1 MSSIELVNVGEI
13 EAGLKRRLEDI
24 TKNQAKAAKQMA
36 ITANQNIQDEV
47 PPHVITGA
55 WQRSWS
61 GRVEEISEL
70 KHEVIV
76 ESNGAEQYY
85 YIQEALH
92 HPGAIGWHKSI
103 PEMTEIY
110 KRNMGLK

>member
-1 MSSIELVNVGEI
+1 MSSIQLINEGEI
-13 EAGLKRRLEDI
+13 EAGIKMRLEEI

-36 ITANQNIQDEV
+36 ITANQNIQNAI

-61 GRVEEISEL
+61 WRVEEISEL

-85 YIQEALH
+85 YIQEAIN
-92 HPGAIGWHKSI
+92 HPGAIGWHQSL

-110 KRNMGLK
+110 KKNMGLK

>member
-1 MSSIELVNVGEI
+1 MSSIDLVNLEEVQG
-13 EAGLKRRLEDI
+13 GLKRRLEEV
-24 TKNQAKAAKQMA
+24 TENQAKAAKQMA
-36 ITANQNIQDEV
+36 ITANQNIQGNCKV
-47 PPHVITGA
+47 KTGA

-85 YIQEALH
+85 YIQEAIN
-92 HPGAIGWHKSI
+92 HPGAIGWHQSL

>member
-1 MSSIELVNVGEI
+1 MSGIQLINLAEVQ
-13 EAGLKRRLEDI
+13 AGVKRKLDDI

-36 ITANQNIQDEV
+36 ITANQNIQDNCRV
-47 PPHVITGA
+47 KSGA

-70 KHEVIV
+70 KHAVIV
-76 ESNGAEQYY
+76 ESSGAERYY
-85 YIQEALH
+85 YLQEALN
-92 HPGAIGWHKSI
+92 HPGSIGFHQSI

-110 KRNMGLK
+110 KKNMSLK

>member
-1 MSSIELVNVGEI
+1 MSSIQLINLGEVQD
-13 EAGLKRRLEDI
+13 GLKRRLEEI

-36 ITANQNIQDEV
+36 ITANQNIQDAV

-76 ESNGAEQYY
+76 ESNGEEKYFY
-85 YIQEALH
+85 VQEAIN
-92 HPGAIGWHKSI
+92 HPGAIGWHQSI
-103 PEMTEIY
+103 PEMTAIY
-110 KRNMGLK
+110 KQNMGLK

>member
-1 MSSIELVNVGEI
+1 MSSIQLINEGEI
-13 EAGLKRRLEDI
+13 EAGIKMRLEEI

-36 ITANQNIQDEV
+36 ITANQNIQGNCRV
-47 PPHVITGA
+47 QTGA

-61 GRVEEISEL
+61 WRVEEISEL

-85 YIQEALH
+85 YIQEAIN
-92 HPGAIGWHKSI
+92 HPGAIGWHQSL

-110 KRNMGLK
+110 KKNMGLK

>member
-1 MSSIELVNVGEI
+1 MAEITLVNLGEVQ
-13 EAGLKRRLEDI
+13 AGVKRRLEDI

-36 ITANQNIQDEV
+36 ITANQNIQDAV

-55 WQRSWS
+55 WQRSWT
-61 GRVEEISEL
+61 GHVEEISEL

-76 ESNGAEQYY
+76 ESNGAERYFY
-85 YIQEALH
+85 LQEALH
-92 HPGAIGWHKSI
+92 HPGSIGFHKSI

-110 KRNMGLK
+110 KKNMGLK

>member
-1 MSSIELVNVGEI
+1 MSGIQLINLGEVQ
-13 EAGLKRRLEDI
+13 AGVKRRLEEI
-24 TKNQAKAAKQMA
+24 TMNQAKAAKQMA
-36 ITANQNIQDEV
+36 IIANQNIQDNCRVES
-47 PPHVITGA
+47 GA

-76 ESNGAEQYY
+76 ESNGAERYY
-85 YIQEALH
+85 YLQEALH
-92 HPGAIGWHKSI
+92 HPGAIGWHQSI

-110 KRNMGLK
+110 KKNMGLK

>member
-1 MSSIELVNVGEI
+1 MSSIQLVNLGEVQ
-13 EAGLKRRLEDI
+13 AGLKTRLEEI
-24 TKNQAKAAKQMA
+24 TANQAKAAKQMA
-36 ITANQNIQDEV
+36 ITANQNIQGNCRV
-47 PPHVITGA
+47 QTGA

-70 KHEVIV
+70 EHEVIV
-76 ESNGAEQYY
+76 ESNGAERYY
-85 YIQEALH
+85 YLQEAIN
-92 HPGAIGWHKSI
+92 HPGAIGFHQSI